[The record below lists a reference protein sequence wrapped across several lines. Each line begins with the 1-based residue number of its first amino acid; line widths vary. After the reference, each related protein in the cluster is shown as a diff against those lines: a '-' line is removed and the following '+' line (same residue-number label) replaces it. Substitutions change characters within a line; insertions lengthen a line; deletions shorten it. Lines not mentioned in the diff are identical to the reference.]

1 MNHALRISVLF
12 LFSVTLG
19 TGYIRAQGDS
29 LRILHDTTRVQAIS
43 LDSASRSDSSREA
56 ASTYHPKKS
65 PWLAVGL
72 SAGIPGL
79 GQIYDGGY
87 WKVPVIWGIGGY
99 WISQWIQLN
108 DKYKQYRD
116 AYAQSVAGGS
126 GGNPTALTLR
136 DFYRDERDKFAW
148 FLGGLY
154 FLNLLD
160 AYVGAHLYDF
170 DVSPDLSLDGRFTP
184 KVTATIRFRF

>member
-1 MNHALRISVLF
+1 VYVLHRIFFLLTSVF
-12 LFSVTLG
+12 LIA
-19 TGYIRAQGDS
+19 GYTRSQV
-29 LRILHDTTRVQAIS
+29 DTTRILRDTTITSKGITVS
-43 LDSASRSDSSREA
+43 SPRSDTSRQA
-56 ASTYHPKKS
+56 VSAYHPAKS

-72 SAGIPGL
+72 SAAIPGL

-87 WKVPVIWGIGGY
+87 WKVPVILGVGGY
-99 WISQWIQLN
+99 WISQWIQMN

-116 AYAQSVAGGS
+116 VYAQSVADNS
-126 GGNPTALTLR
+126 GGNQQALTLR

-170 DVSPDLSLDGRFTP
+170 DVSPDLSLNGKITP
-184 KVTATIRFRF
+184 RVTATLRFRF